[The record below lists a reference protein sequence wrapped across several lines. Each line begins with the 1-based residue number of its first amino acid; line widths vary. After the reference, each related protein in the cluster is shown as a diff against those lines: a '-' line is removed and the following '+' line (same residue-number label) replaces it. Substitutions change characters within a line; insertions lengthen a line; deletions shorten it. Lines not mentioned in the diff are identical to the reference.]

1 MIFLSSR
8 VGEVDAFDEKIRVP
22 MDDCVLIAVE
32 CGRNG
37 GEAVLP
43 KVMLEFLNV
52 ILA

>member
-8 VGEVDAFDEKIRVP
+8 VGEVDAFEEKITVP
-22 MDDCVLIAVE
+22 MDDHVLIAVE
-32 CGRNG
+32 CGIYG